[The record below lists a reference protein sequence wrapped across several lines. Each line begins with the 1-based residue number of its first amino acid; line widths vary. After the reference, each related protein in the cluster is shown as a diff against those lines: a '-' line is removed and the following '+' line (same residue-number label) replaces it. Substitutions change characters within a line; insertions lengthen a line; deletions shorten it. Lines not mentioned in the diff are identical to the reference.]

1 MVFRTLHRIHPEVIA
16 HLQMLADLLTCK
28 AHHVELILIFIEIE
42 HVPNVD
48 RSRLDGRIKLEG
60 RIEGNIS
67 IRDL

>member
-1 MVFRTLHRIHPEVIA
+1 
-16 HLQMLADLLTCK
+16 MLADLLTCK
-28 AHHVELILIFIEIE
+28 AHHIELVLIFIEIE
-42 HVPNVD
+42 HVTNID